1 MVLRQKQYAPLPVE
15 EQVVQIYAATPQD
28 GRASWVRTLPV
39 EDVPRYAEEL
49 SEYIKSRHPEIL
61 NGIRESK
68 DIGAHL
74 EPKLV
79 AALDAFAKVFQ
90 PSGGASA

>member
-1 MVLRQKQYAPLPVE
+1 MNESFVSAFLLLLLVCDPVGNIPIF
-15 EQVVQIYAATPQD
+15 VSA
-28 GRASWVRTLPV
+28 L

-79 AALDAFAKVFQ
+79 AALDAFAKV
-90 PSGGASA
+90 GKDLGII